1 MCPLDNRQGK
11 GIGCF
16 VDCQHEVRK
25 MWPKPIG
32 AFPLAPQSP
41 AFGLKM
47 RAMDALAAIGEDERL
62 QDQGAYSV
70 HWLSCALAFTS

>member
-1 MCPLDNRQGK
+1 
-11 GIGCF
+11 
-16 VDCQHEVRK
+16 

-47 RAMDALAAIGEDERL
+47 RAMDVLAAIGEDERL